1 MQVRVRENNIKE
13 LKVHILNR
21 DIDKIIETLADE
33 QAIDAYAQAIKARDL
48 LYNTK
53 QKEEITALIE
63 SYCACESNVEP
74 WQMMA
79 KMAFMYLWGG
89 VMLFV
94 INAFPGLSISE
105 VARNTNL
112 YKGFVTVLVSA
123 IVTYKIKNP
132 VKRENDAKMRLLT
145 LKDKLGR

>member
-1 MQVRVRENNIKE
+1 
-13 LKVHILNR
+13 
-21 DIDKIIETLADE
+21 
-33 QAIDAYAQAIKARDL
+33 
-48 LYNTK
+48 
-53 QKEEITALIE
+53 
-63 SYCACESNVEP
+63 
-74 WQMMA
+74 MMA

-123 IVTYKIKNP
+123 IVIYKIKNP

>member
-79 KMAFMYLWGG
+79 NDGK
-89 VMLFV
+89 
-94 INAFPGLSISE
+94 N
-105 VARNTNL
+105 
-112 YKGFVTVLVSA
+112 GFHV
-123 IVTYKIKNP
+123 P
-132 VKRENDAKMRLLT
+132 
-145 LKDKLGR
+145 LGRCHALCHQRLPWSFYLRSCPQHKPL